1 MSWNTYVAVQHEA
14 YCNRLWLICKCFL
27 LQCSKKKSCKL
38 RCDADVAAKEGK
50 FLKNKSAIPLCALGF
65 LLIFTLQPLNMF

>member
-1 MSWNTYVAVQHEA
+1 MQVFFVAVQ
-14 YCNRLWLICKCFL
+14 
-27 LQCSKKKSCKL
+27 QKKSCKL

-65 LLIFTLQPLNMF
+65 LLIFTPQPLNMF